1 MPLKECDVFRNEHV
15 PGKVTRMYASDKS
28 GTVLYEFN
36 SKGYRGEEYDSAAKF
51 RICVIGES
59 YAFGVGIPL
68 EETFAYKLKQH
79 ISASLTLHLDEI
91 NLINLSVSG
100 ASADYC
106 VRTIY
111 RQLSDCRVDLLV
123 CHFPELARIEY
134 IAKRGYRM
142 YNVGSAL
149 KNLSKAP
156 ISLLGYCDYYDH
168 NVGKS
173 NQLKNALLAQAFLK
187 ERKIDYILAT
197 QDLPRTRQDF
207 VYLEDYFDRVD
218 ASAVLWH
225 KCFRTKADLAAD
237 GVHSGPR
244 CHAAFAIEVLS
255 LFGHMQLERG
265 QEHRGRRIANY
276 GSRLRATD
284 EDWRYVKSLDIEVS

>member
-1 MPLKECDVFRNEHV
+1 MYLKECDVYRNAHV
-15 PGKVTRMYASDKS
+15 PGKVAHVYASDKS

-36 SKGYRGEEYDSAAKF
+36 SKGYRGEEYDSTAKF

-59 YAFGVGIPL
+59 NAFGVGLPL
-68 EETFAYKLKQH
+68 EETFGYKLKQH
-79 ISASLTLHLDEI
+79 IAASLMLSLDEI

-100 ASADYC
+100 VSADYC

-111 RQLSDCRVDLLV
+111 RQLSDCHVDFLV
-123 CHFPELARIEY
+123 CHLPAPARTEY
-134 IAKRGYRM
+134 ITAQGCVGF
-142 YNVGSAL
+142 NVNDAL
-149 KNLSKAP
+149 KDLNKAP
-156 ISLLGYCDYYDH
+156 TPLLGYCDYYNH
-168 NVGKS
+168 NVGKL

-197 QDLPRTRQDF
+197 EYLPRSRQNF
-207 VYLEDYFDRVD
+207 VYLEDYFDRLD

-225 KCFRTKADLAAD
+225 KYFRTKADLAAD
-237 GVHSGPR
+237 QAHGGRR
-244 CHAAFAIEVLS
+244 CHAAFAIEVLG

-265 QEHRGRRIANY
+265 HEHRGRRIANY

-284 EDWRYVKSLDIEVS
+284 EDWNYFKSLGIDI